1 MSPISLLYPILPSQL
16 VTANNGQVLMVMILK
31 RSSEWKS
38 MARPRLGTRP
48 LYNPLVSCVNGG
60 KKAMQY
66 FKTPVPELTVL
77 VHGRL

>member
-1 MSPISLLYPILPSQL
+1 
-16 VTANNGQVLMVMILK
+16 MVMILK